1 MRPVHVAIVGCG
13 RIADMHA
20 LGYTDRNDARI
31 FAVCDTDAALV
42 AKRKQEWNAERSYTD
57 FDTLLADPDIDAVE
71 ILTPQKLHEPMVMAA
86 ARAKKHVAL
95 QKPMTIDLK
104 KARRMIEAMK
114 ASGCIFRLTDN
125 YIYYPPLVHLRKMI
139 DDGQIGTPTNLR
151 IKFVSGGLG
160 GWQVPAS
167 SWKWRM
173 QEREEGRGMQ
183 TFDHGH
189 HLWAAATYLLGS
201 IDRVHAWIDS
211 IDGVIDSPAVITWK
225 YKDVIRYGMCEY
237 VHAQELTVPSDYYA
251 NDEWFEVS
259 GSRGIAI
266 VRRCTGHLDQ
276 GPVISL
282 FNEKGWQHFSD
293 IPSDWLEGFRGAT
306 RNFIE
311 AIQGRAK
318 PDLDGASGYEILRL
332 SLAIQRSAS
341 EHREVFVEELDSKW
355 PFLTRLRLRRL
366 DKKSQSK
373 GGLLDRLLGSTR
385 RYASQAE
392 SLTLNLLERYD
403 ETQVQDWNST
413 IGISLLADGSTP
425 AMTFGLYIIDGKP
438 RLEVGLPAEPVLLI
452 TVTAGTWAAI
462 LLGKKRIETA
472 FLQGRL
478 KVEGRLEEALPLR
491 SAFHI

>member
-1 MRPVHVAIVGCG
+1 MRPIHVAIVGCG

-20 LGYTDRNDARI
+20 PGYAGREDARI
-31 FAVCDTDAALV
+31 FAVCDTDPTLV
-42 AKRKQEWNAERSYTD
+42 AKRKQEWNAERVYTD
-57 FDTLLADPDIDAVE
+57 YDALLADPDIDAIE
-71 ILTPQKLHEPMVMAA
+71 ILTPQKLHEPMVIAA

-114 ASGCIFRLTDN
+114 ASGRVFRLTDN
-125 YIYYPPLVHLRKMI
+125 YIFYPPLVRLREMI
-139 DDGQIGTPTNLR
+139 DAGEIGTPTNLR
-151 IKFVSGGLG
+151 IKFISGGLG

-211 IDGVIDSPAVITWK
+211 VDGVIDSPAVVTWK
-225 YKDVIRYGMCEY
+225 YRDAMRYGMCEY
-237 VHAQELTVPSDYYA
+237 VHAAELSIPSDYYA

-259 GSRGIAI
+259 GSRGVAI
-266 VRRCTGHLDQ
+266 VRRCTGSLDT
-276 GPVISL
+276 GPIISL

-293 IPSDWLEGFRGAT
+293 IASDWLEGFRGAT
-306 RNFIE
+306 QNFIE
-311 AIQGRAK
+311 SIQGKTK
-318 PDLDGASGYEILRL
+318 PDLDGTSGYEILRL
-332 SLAIQRSAS
+332 SLAIQRSAI
-341 EHREVFVEELDSKW
+341 EHREVFVEELDSIW
-355 PFLTRLRLRRL
+355 PLLTRMRLRSADR
-366 DKKSQSK
+366 KEQSK
-373 GGLLDRLLGSTR
+373 EGWLARMFGSTR
-385 RYASQAE
+385 RYAPQAE

-403 ETQVQDWNST
+403 ESQAKGWNST
-413 IGISLLADGSTP
+413 IGISLLADGSAP
-425 AMTFGLYIIDGKP
+425 AMAFGLYIADGKP
-438 RLEVGLPAEPVLLI
+438 RLEVGLPAEPVLSI
-452 TVTAGTWAAI
+452 TIPAGTWAAI

-491 SAFHI
+491 AAFHI